1 MARDER
7 ITRRGFVAGATAA
20 AFGAPLVVRGSAL
33 GADGRV
39 APSERITIGAIGFG
53 GRGRSVFGDLTRR
66 SGAEGLAVCDV
77 QRNRRESAAG
87 KGLAVYQD
95 FRELLA
101 RGDLDAV
108 VITSP
113 SHWKPLH
120 TIAAAKAGK
129 DVFCEKPMSLT
140 VRDGRAMVT
149 AVRRYGRVFQH
160 GTQQRSAK
168 EFLFACEMVRSG
180 RIGRLNS
187 ATVYVGGPPRECSL
201 PAQPVPP
208 GIDWDMWL
216 GPAPWRPFH
225 ANICLRGCGGWEGFH
240 DYSGGGMTGW
250 GSHHFDIAQWG
261 LAADDTGPV
270 EIIPP
275 DGKGVSHLTCRYAGG
290 QVVYHAGRMD
300 TWAVVFEGTQGQ
312 ISVNRG
318 KLQTRPQSLMQK
330 PIGPKEVHL
339 YRSPGHTADF
349 LNCIKTRQQPVCDV
363 EIGHR
368 TMSVCHLGNIAYWTG
383 RPLQWDPVEEQ
394 FVGDAEADRL
404 LDRARREPWR
414 LS

>member
-1 MARDER
+1 MAQRKS
-7 ITRRGFVAGATAA
+7 ITRRRFLSGATAA
-20 AFGAPLVVRGSAL
+20 AFGVPLVVRASAW
-33 GADGRV
+33 GAGR
-39 APSERITIGAIGFG
+39 ALPPSERITLGAIGFG
-53 GRGRSVFGDLTRR
+53 ARGRGVFGDLTRR
-66 SGAEGLAVCDV
+66 GGVQALAVCDV
-77 QRNRRESAAG
+77 LEARLQPAAD

-95 FRELLA
+95 FRELLS
-101 RGDLDAV
+101 RDDLDAV

-129 DVFCEKPMSLT
+129 DVFCEKPMSLG

-149 AVRRYGRVFQH
+149 SVRRYGRVFQH
-160 GTQQRSAK
+160 GTQQRSSS

-180 RIGRLNS
+180 RIGELKS
-187 ATVYVGGPPRECSL
+187 ATVYVGGPPQECSL

-225 ANICLRGCGGWEGFH
+225 ANICLRDCGGWEGLR

-261 LAADDTGPV
+261 LAADQTGPL

-275 DGKGVSHLTCRYAGG
+275 DGKDVKHLTYKYAGG
-290 QVVYHAGRMD
+290 AVVYHAGVMD
-300 TWAVVFEGTQGQ
+300 TWAVLFEGTEGK
-312 ISVNRG
+312 IAVNRG
-318 KLQTRPQSLMQK
+318 TLQTWPESLAQK
-330 PIGPKEVHL
+330 PIGPQEVHL
-339 YRSPGHTADF
+339 YRSPGHTANF
-349 LNCIKTRQQPVCDV
+349 LDCIRTRQEPICDV

-368 TMSVCHLGNIAYWTG
+368 TMTVCHLGNIAYQVR
-383 RPLQWDPVEEQ
+383 RPLRWDPAKEE
-394 FVGDAEADRL
+394 FIGDPDADRL
-404 LDRARREPWR
+404 LDRARREPWS